1 MYYMIGE
8 DFPLTNTSRV
18 EICALLVINSL
29 VEGWKCE
36 LIEAL
41 NINNVAA
48 IDDVTD
54 SYRWL

>member
-1 MYYMIGE
+1 MIGG

-18 EICALLVINSL
+18 EMCVLLVINSL

-41 NINNVAA
+41 NIDNVAA

-54 SYRWL
+54 CYRWL

>member
-1 MYYMIGE
+1 MIGE
-8 DFPLTNTSRV
+8 DFPLTNTRRV

-41 NINNVAA
+41 NIHNVAA

-54 SYRWL
+54 CYRWL